1 MQIFCYDFAS
11 DGLNSLGI
19 CENATSILWTR
30 KFFSGDVFTIRL
42 PATPENIKLFSKLHV
57 VELMLDSSN
66 SDSYYCGVIT
76 DFDISKTVSGE
87 ELTVSGMSPD
97 GFLERRIL
105 RYWNVGDTFME
116 IINKN
121 AGDTALTA
129 RQFPCT
135 SFMTSSDFSG
145 VYGEAMLNKK
155 LSEYVKQAGQFLGVG
170 LQSYIR
176 HNFVDISTGKY
187 RKPFIAVEARQ
198 GVDRSISQ
206 TANKAVVF
214 SDAYENATD
223 FEYSYS
229 DNGAVNAAIVYSEE
243 QYNENSKID
252 IAAYEQ
258 WFDADTTGYERSEK
272 VAKIKAV
279 TAEESR
285 GTAGTWTILDSAAT
299 ALSAKEKAN
308 SSYADTTEFF
318 NCKLLLSK
326 SYDDIV
332 QLGDIVT
339 AQNTGWGVTSDKR
352 ITEITHQFTSAG
364 TDVLAYLGETYK
376 STFEILNGKQ
386 EG

>member
-11 DGLNSLGI
+11 DGLNLLGI

-30 KFFSGDVFTIRL
+30 KFFSGDEFAVRL

-57 VELMLDSSN
+57 VELMLDNSN
-66 SDSYYCGVIT
+66 SDSYYCGIIT

-105 RYWNVGDTFME
+105 RYWDTGDTFMG

-121 AGDTALTA
+121 AGDTALAA

-135 SFMTSSDFSG
+135 SFMISVDFNG

-176 HNFVDISTGKY
+176 HNFVDITTGKY
-187 RKPFIAVEARQ
+187 RKPFIAIEARR
-198 GVDRSISQ
+198 GIDRSISQ
-206 TANKAVVF
+206 TVNKAVVF

-229 DNGAVNAAIVYSEE
+229 DNGTVNAAIVYSEA
-243 QYNENSKID
+243 QYNENSKVD
-252 IAAYEQ
+252 VVAYEQ
-258 WFDADTTGYERSEK
+258 WFDANTEGYERSEK
-272 VAKIKAV
+272 IAKIKAV

-285 GTAGTWTILDSAAT
+285 GTSGTWTILDSTAT
-299 ALSAKEKAN
+299 ASLAEEKAN
-308 SSYADTTEFF
+308 SLYADATEFF
-318 NCKLLLSK
+318 NCKLLLPK

-339 AQNTGWGVTSDKR
+339 AQNTRWGVTSDKR
-352 ITEITHQFTSAG
+352 ITEISHQITSGG
-364 TDVLAYLGETYK
+364 TDALAYLGETYK
-376 STFEILNGKQ
+376 NTFEILNNRQ

>member
-11 DGLNSLGI
+11 DGLNLLGI

-30 KFFSGDVFTIRL
+30 KFFSGDEFTVRL

-57 VELMLDSSN
+57 VELMLDNSS
-66 SDSYYCGVIT
+66 SDSYYCGIIT

-105 RYWNVGDTFME
+105 RYWNTGDTFME

-121 AGDTALTA
+121 AGDTALAA

-135 SFMTSSDFSG
+135 SFMTSVDFNG

-187 RKPFIAVEARQ
+187 RKPFIAVEAKK
-198 GVDRSISQ
+198 GVDRSVSQ
-206 TANKAVVF
+206 TANKPLVF

-229 DNGAVNAAIVYSEE
+229 DNGTVNAAIIYSES
-243 QYNENSKID
+243 QYNENSKVD
-252 IAAYEQ
+252 VVAYEQ
-258 WFDADTTGYERSEK
+258 WFDANIEGYERSEK
-272 VAKIKAV
+272 IAKIKAV
-279 TAEESR
+279 TKEEIR
-285 GTAGTWTILDSAAT
+285 GETGTWTILDSTAT
-299 ALSAKEKAN
+299 ASLAKEKAN
-308 SSYADTTEFF
+308 SIHADATEFF
-318 NCKLLLSK
+318 NCKLLLPK
-326 SYDDIV
+326 SYDDIM

-339 AQNTGWGVTSDKR
+339 VQNTRWDVTSDKR
-352 ITEITHQFTSAG
+352 ITEISHQITSGG
-364 TDVLAYLGETYK
+364 TDTLAYLGETYK
-376 STFEILNGKQ
+376 NTFEILNNRQ